1 MEAPPNTN
9 IYVADLPA
17 GIDVNTVQT
26 IFSEYGT
33 IVSGNIKVMP
43 GNAPG
48 RKSAAMIRFS
58 TLDEAKWIKENLD
71 GNIPQGLSEAVIVR
85 YADTPEIKA
94 AKAMGM
100 AGGGGGMGKGG
111 WGMNGGGKGGY
122 GKSKGGGPQRSM
134 PYMAPAALMM
144 GMAGGKG
151 KVSVGGMK
159 GGGKGQWGGI
169 KGLFTGLL
177 EAKALPG
184 AAEMDNDR
192 NALYVSGLPSDTQDV
207 DLYRIFAPFGAIAP
221 KGVKAM
227 QNPDGSCQGWGFV
240 NYLDSVSVS
249 AASDMLNGTQQ
260 ADGRELIVKAKAAKD
275 AKKV

>member
-9 IYVADLPA
+9 VYVADLPP
-17 GIDVNTVQT
+17 GIDASTVQT

-33 IVSGNIKVMP
+33 IVSGQIKVMA

-58 TLDEAKWIKENLD
+58 TIEEAKWIKDNLD
-71 GNIPQGLSEAVIVR
+71 GNIPQGLTEAVIVK

-100 AGGGGGMGKGG
+100 AGGGKG
-111 WGMNGGGKGGY
+111 WQPMNGGGKGY
-122 GKSKGGGPQRSM
+122 GKSKSPAARSM
-134 PYMAPAALMM
+134 PYMAPAMM
-144 GMAGGKG
+144 GAMAGCMGGPGKG
-151 KVSVGGMK
+151 KMNVGGMK

-184 AAEMDNDR
+184 AADSDNDR

-240 NYLDSVSVS
+240 NYLDAVSVTS
-249 AASDMLNGTQQ
+249 ASDMLNGTQQ
-260 ADGRELIVKAKAAKD
+260 ADGRELIVKPKD
-275 AKKV
+275 AKKMV